1 MDERQS
7 LSGVLERFLFQSS
20 DNGFAVFVL
29 RSKGQDIT
37 VRGYV
42 PGVHA
47 GEELHI
53 EGAWVTHTKFGR
65 QFEAE
70 KCTTTLP
77 TSAYGIQ
84 KYLGSGLIKG
94 IGPKYAE
101 RLVKKFGVNVL
112 EIINDNPERLA
123 EVGGIG
129 AKRLEMIIAAWQ
141 TQKEISNVMIFL
153 QEHGVSPAYATK
165 IYKTYGHESI
175 AVVQEN
181 PYRLADDIWGIGF
194 KVADSIAQNLGFA
207 HNSVK
212 RIKAGIVFIIT
223 SALTQGHLYIE
234 LGNAKE
240 TVFTLLELEQTDEIN
255 QNIKLALHELHEAQK
270 IKVITHNEKHYI
282 TLSQYYYAERGVAQ
296 RILELTNKKSP
307 HSFNID
313 AIYRSLQAP
322 THQFDI
328 QLNEEQQRSVMGCI
342 QDKVTVIT
350 GGPGTGKT
358 TLIKKLLTI
367 LDDANLNYKLAAPT
381 GRAAKR
387 IMEGTKKHATTIHRL
402 LEFDF
407 LSRSFM
413 HNENNALKLDF
424 LIVDEASMLDIFLAH
439 SILKALPSHAHVI
452 FIGDIN
458 QLPAV
463 GAGNFLHDLIHSNKV
478 PCVGL
483 KHIFRQAQDSMIIV
497 NAHRVNNGEFPVST
511 LPDAKRDFIFIKED
525 NPENVT
531 PHLEHIFTKGL
542 AQYHINPDDA
552 IVLVPMNR
560 GIVGTQNINHTLQNI
575 LNPGSEQKQ
584 VIAAFTT
591 FKVGDRVMHIRNNYE
606 KHVFNGDMGSI
617 ETIDTEDQ
625 KLLVRYPEKT
635 VEYEFSE
642 LDELVLAYAISIHKS
657 QGSEYQAVIIP
668 IFMQHFTLLQRN
680 LIYTAITRAKKL
692 CILIGQTKAI
702 AMGIKNNNDKKR
714 ITFLQEYLTSNLEC
728 R

>member
-1 MDERQS
+1 MDERQV
-7 LSGVLERFLFQSS
+7 LSGVIERFLFQSS

-29 RSKGQDIT
+29 KSKGHDIT

-47 GEELHI
+47 GEEI
-53 EGAWVTHTKFGR
+53 QAEGSWVNHPKFGR
-65 QFEAE
+65 QFEAAT
-70 KCTTTLP
+70 CTTSLP
-77 TSAYGIQ
+77 TSIQGIQ
-84 KYLGSGLIKG
+84 KYLASGLIKG
-94 IGPKYAE
+94 IGPAYAE
-101 RLVKKFGVNVL
+101 KLVKKFGVQVID
-112 EIINDNPERLA
+112 IINDNPERLS
-123 EVGGIG
+123 EVDGIG
-129 AKRLEMIIAAWQ
+129 PKRLETIITAWQ
-141 TQKEISNVMIFL
+141 NQKEISNVMIFL

-165 IYKTYGHESI
+165 IYKTYGHEAI
-175 AVVQEN
+175 AVVREN

-194 KVADSIAQNLGFA
+194 KIADSIAQNLGFA

-212 RIKAGIVFIIT
+212 RIKAGMVFIIT
-223 SALTQGHLYIE
+223 SALTQGHLYVE
-234 LGNAKE
+234 LSKAKE
-240 TVFTLLELEQTDEIN
+240 VAFDLLELEQTDEIN
-255 QNIKLALHELHEAQK
+255 LNIKRALHELHEDQK
-270 IKVITHNEKHYI
+270 IKVITHNEAHYI
-282 TLSQYYYAERGVAQ
+282 TLSQYYFAERGVAQ
-296 RILELTNKKSP
+296 RILELTSKKSP
-307 HSFNID
+307 HVFDID
-313 AIYRSLQAP
+313 AIYRSLKAP
-322 THQFDI
+322 VHEHDI
-328 QLNEEQQRSVMGCI
+328 QLNEEQQRSIMGCL

-358 TLIKKLLTI
+358 TLIKTLLRI
-367 LDDANLNYKLAAPT
+367 LDNANLNYKLAAPT

-407 LSRSFM
+407 MSRSFT
-413 HNENNALKLDF
+413 HNEQNALKLDF
-424 LIVDEASMLDIFLAH
+424 LIIDEASMLDIFLAH
-439 SILKALPSHAHVI
+439 SIIKALPSHAHII

-463 GAGNFLHDLIHSNKV
+463 GAGNFLHDLINSKKV

-525 NPENVT
+525 LPENVNL
-531 PHLEHIFTKGL
+531 HLQHIFTKGL
-542 AQYHINPDDA
+542 AQFHINPDDA
-552 IVLVPMNR
+552 VVLVPMNR
-560 GIVGTQNINHTLQNI
+560 GVVGTQQINHTLQGI
-575 LNPGSEQKQ
+575 LNPGSQQKQ
-584 VIAAFTT
+584 VAAAFTT
-591 FKVGDRVMHIRNNYE
+591 FKMGDRVMQIRNNYE
-606 KHVFNGDMGSI
+606 KHVFNGDMGMI
-617 ETIDTEDQ
+617 EMINTDDHI
-625 KLLVRYPEKT
+625 LLVRYPEKT
-635 VEYEFSE
+635 VEYDFAE

-702 AMGIKNNNDKKR
+702 AMGIKNNTDKKR
-714 ITFLQEYLTSNLEC
+714 ITFLQEYLTSDLAC

>member
-1 MDERQS
+1 MDERQE
-7 LSGVLERFLFQSS
+7 LAGVVERFLFQSS

-29 RSKGQDIT
+29 KTKGQQIT

-47 GEELHI
+47 GEEI
-53 EGAWVTHTKFGR
+53 RVTGAWVSHPKFGR
-65 QFEAE
+65 QFEAAS
-70 KCTTTLP
+70 CTTSLP
-77 TSAYGIQ
+77 TSIQGIQ
-84 KYLGSGLIKG
+84 KYLASGLIKG
-94 IGPKYAE
+94 IGPTYAE
-101 RLVKKFGVNVL
+101 RLVKKFGIHVL
-112 EIINDNPERLA
+112 DIINDTPERLS
-123 EVGGIG
+123 EVDGIG
-129 AKRLEMIIAAWQ
+129 AKRIEMITTAWQ
-141 TQKEISNVMIFL
+141 SQKEISNVMIFL

-175 AVVQEN
+175 AIVKEN

-194 KVADSIAQNLGFA
+194 KVADSIAQNLGFS

-212 RIKAGIVFIIT
+212 RIKAGVIFMIS
-223 SALTQGHLYIE
+223 SALTNGHLYIE

-240 TVFTLLELEQTDEIN
+240 TLYELLELERTDEIAH
-255 QNIKLALHELHEAQK
+255 NIKLALHELHEAQK
-270 IKVITHNEKHYI
+270 IKLLTHENQHYI

-296 RILELTNKKSP
+296 RVLELMSKQTT
-307 HSFNID
+307 HTFDTD
-313 AIYRSLQAP
+313 AIYRSLQTASEK
-322 THQFDI
+322 DV
-328 QLNEEQQRSVMGCI
+328 QLNEEQQRSIMGCL

-358 TLIKKLLTI
+358 TLIKTLLRI
-367 LDDANLNYKLAAPT
+367 LDDAHLIYKLAAPT

-387 IMEGTKKHATTIHRL
+387 IMEGTHRHATTIHRL

-407 LSRSFM
+407 ASRSFM
-413 HNENNALKLDF
+413 HNEDNALKLHF

-463 GAGNFLHDLIHSNKV
+463 GAGNFLHDLIDSKKV

-483 KHIFRQAQDSMIIV
+483 KHIFRQAQNSMIIV
-497 NAHRVNNGEFPVST
+497 NAHRVNNGEFPTST
-511 LPDAKRDFIFIKED
+511 LPDAKRDFIYIKE
-525 NPENVT
+525 NEPENVSA
-531 PHLEHIFTKGL
+531 HLQNIFTKGL
-542 AQYHINPDDA
+542 AKYHIRSDDA

-560 GIVGTQNINHTLQNI
+560 GVVGTQNINHTLQNI
-575 LNPGSEQKQ
+575 LNPGTDQKQ
-584 VIAAFTT
+584 VNSSFTT
-591 FKVGDRVMHIRNNYE
+591 FKVGDRVMHIRNNYD
-606 KHVFNGDMGSI
+606 KHVFNGDMGTIESI
-617 ETIDTEDQ
+617 HTEDQ
-625 KLLVRYPEKT
+625 MLLVRYPEKT
-635 VEYEFSE
+635 VEYDFSE

-692 CILIGQTKAI
+692 CILIGQPRAI
-702 AMGIKNNNDKKR
+702 AMGIKNNTDRKR
-714 ITFLQEYLTSNLEC
+714 ITFLPQFLTTDLAC

>member
-1 MDERQS
+1 MDERQE

-29 RSKGQDIT
+29 KSKGQDIT

-47 GEELHI
+47 GEEI
-53 EGAWVTHTKFGR
+53 RVEGAWVNHPKFGR

-70 KCTTTLP
+70 KCTTSLP
-77 TSAYGIQ
+77 TSIHGLQ
-84 KYLGSGLIKG
+84 KYLASGLIKG
-94 IGPKYAE
+94 IGPAYAE
-101 RLVKKFGVNVL
+101 RLVKKFGVNVID
-112 EIINDNPERLA
+112 IINDNPERLS
-123 EVGGIG
+123 EVEGIG
-129 AKRLEMIIAAWQ
+129 AKRLEMIIHAWQ
-141 TQKEISNVMIFL
+141 SQKEISNVMIFL

-165 IYKTYGHESI
+165 IYKTYGQESI
-175 AVVQEN
+175 AIVKEN

-194 KVADSIAQNLGFA
+194 KVADSIAQNLGFD

-223 SALTQGHLYIE
+223 SALTQGHLYVE
-234 LGNAKE
+234 LAKAKE
-240 TVFTLLELEQTDEIN
+240 TTFELLELEYTDDIN
-255 QNIKLALHELHEAQK
+255 HNIKLALHELHEEQK
-270 IKVITHNEKHYI
+270 IKVISHSQNHYI
-282 TLSQYYYAERGVAQ
+282 TLAQYYFAERGVAQ
-296 RILELTNKKSP
+296 RILELISKPSP
-307 HSFNID
+307 HAFNTD
-313 AIYRSLQAP
+313 AIYRSLRAP
-322 THQFDI
+322 THERDI
-328 QLNEEQQRSVMGCI
+328 QLNEEQQRSIMGCL

-358 TLIKKLLTI
+358 TLIKKLLQI

-407 LSRSFM
+407 GSRAFM
-413 HNENNALKLDF
+413 HNEKNALKLDF

-439 SILKALPSHAHVI
+439 SILRALPFHAHVI

-463 GAGNFLHDLIHSNKV
+463 GAGNFLHDLISSKKV
-478 PCVGL
+478 PCVSL

-497 NAHRVNNGEFPVST
+497 NAHRVNNGEFPTSS
-511 LPDAKRDFIFIKED
+511 LPDAKKDFIFIKED
-525 NPENVT
+525 QPENVSA
-531 PHLEHIFTKGL
+531 HLQNIFTKGL
-542 AQYHINPDDA
+542 AQFRINPDDA

-560 GIVGTQNINHTLQNI
+560 GIVGTQSINMTLQNI
-575 LNPGSEQKQ
+575 LNPGTEQKQ
-584 VIAAFTT
+584 VTAAFTT
-591 FKVGDRVMHIRNNYE
+591 FKVGDRVMHIRNNYD
-606 KHVFNGDMGSI
+606 KHVFNGDMGTI
-617 ETIDTEDQ
+617 EAIHTDDQ
-625 KLLVRYPEKT
+625 LLLVRYPEKT
-635 VEYEFSE
+635 VEYDFSE

-692 CILIGQTKAI
+692 CILIGQTRAI

-714 ITFLQEYLTSNLEC
+714 ITFLPEYLTSDLAC